1 MATGASASSP
11 AAAVLG
17 VSRSTLA
24 TSRRHQVVI
33 WQAAGGVGHDLAFMY
48 RPVMD
53 TLVAGFTH
61 LPAAVSAAIG
71 TLNVVSGSGVA
82 AKSPEYKKMMRL
94 ARDLGP
100 RDLFLFI
107 GPIGSESVP
116 WDAMRDRGVRTVYY
130 QTEPVNGCALSK
142 ARPDEVWDFSWH
154 NLDACK
160 PYPKPWLTQPFQMR
174 YVPMG
179 YIKPPAEARVRG
191 YVPPDD
197 APELFFFGYPFYK
210 SGRKRCYERLQRAL
224 GARLNATWMLW
235 SPMAFE
241 RWWRASG
248 RWAAHLNLHKAC
260 ESARNPVVFRTSI
273 LLSRGATVISERAN
287 HKDEREYAGL
297 VHFGAV
303 DEIPHLLNRL
313 WIAPQPATPFGAR
326 RVRSVQLRPELAS
339 VYAERFAPQRIFER
353 AGVYAALIGHANAS
367 RSVAAQEQLGLQ
379 LGFGRSSTALA
390 TALVGAAAAAA
401 AAATDDAIL
410 LGRRINH
417 YPAAAAASRANAV
430 EAVETDGRPDGRRD
444 VAAGRRRSGRGAR
457 LGRRGSG
464 GGGSRRG
471 GERGDSVGADSG
483 VDSGAHYALLLHG
496 RLGTI
501 GVAPSISLV
510 MQASLLKDDDFAR
523 AIGTCAA
530 SHLEH
535 IVQANGRPTE
545 GGGVDVFVHTWNPDL
560 GWLVDAQYA
569 PHLRASLHEPVE
581 FVEKEKARSQALSI
595 GRAAALMRAHESA
608 RRRPYSFCLVLRADL
623 LVGAPIMFKSCEW
636 DRLWFTEHCCMNEA
650 NTDELRA
657 RVRAQCT
664 GESDPQI
671 TWHKRVLGQCRASQY
686 GGQWGLEKKPD
697 DFYYF
702 LMDWWFAAR
711 PAVVATWVE
720 ISSQWE
726 WYKERM
732 RRMLIW
738 RYFSHYIWAFHVHDV
753 LNRTVDVRFR
763 AGVRV
768 NLIRNAYPRLHFRA
782 GRLVP
787 LGEYVTDAT
796 GKCATMVTLAN
807 VSIDSDGLLRMP
819 VDPPSP
825 FGAGYAPRFL
835 PMAEQCASARLAEP
849 IICCGA
855 PPRRC
860 GTHVCSPSYA
870 DANRRFLQA
879 GEAYGRAV
887 RKGLVARPL
896 LGSTSMN

>member
-1 MATGASASSP
+1 
-11 AAAVLG
+11 
-17 VSRSTLA
+17 
-24 TSRRHQVVI
+24 
-33 WQAAGGVGHDLAFMY
+33 
-48 RPVMD
+48 
-53 TLVAGFTH
+53 
-61 LPAAVSAAIG
+61 
-71 TLNVVSGSGVA
+71 
-82 AKSPEYKKMMRL
+82 
-94 ARDLGP
+94 
-100 RDLFLFI
+100 
-107 GPIGSESVP
+107 
-116 WDAMRDRGVRTVYY
+116 
-130 QTEPVNGCALSK
+130 
-142 ARPDEVWDFSWH
+142 
-154 NLDACK
+154 
-160 PYPKPWLTQPFQMR
+160 
-174 YVPMG
+174 
-179 YIKPPAEARVRG
+179 
-191 YVPPDD
+191 
-197 APELFFFGYPFYK
+197 
-210 SGRKRCYERLQRAL
+210 
-224 GARLNATWMLW
+224 
-235 SPMAFE
+235 
-241 RWWRASG
+241 
-248 RWAAHLNLHKAC
+248 
-260 ESARNPVVFRTSI
+260 
-273 LLSRGATVISERAN
+273 
-287 HKDEREYAGL
+287 
-297 VHFGAV
+297 
-303 DEIPHLLNRL
+303 
-313 WIAPQPATPFGAR
+313 
-326 RVRSVQLRPELAS
+326 
-339 VYAERFAPQRIFER
+339 
-353 AGVYAALIGHANAS
+353 
-367 RSVAAQEQLGLQ
+367 
-379 LGFGRSSTALA
+379 
-390 TALVGAAAAAA
+390 
-401 AAATDDAIL
+401 
-410 LGRRINH
+410 
-417 YPAAAAASRANAV
+417 
-430 EAVETDGRPDGRRD
+430 
-444 VAAGRRRSGRGAR
+444 
-457 LGRRGSG
+457 
-464 GGGSRRG
+464 
-471 GERGDSVGADSG
+471 
-483 VDSGAHYALLLHG
+483 
-496 RLGTI
+496 
-501 GVAPSISLV
+501 
-510 MQASLLKDDDFAR
+510 
-523 AIGTCAA
+523 
-530 SHLEH
+530 
-535 IVQANGRPTE
+535 
-545 GGGVDVFVHTWNPDL
+545 
-560 GWLVDAQYA
+560 VDAQYA

-623 LVGAPIMFKSCEW
+623 LVGAPIVLKSFEW
-636 DRLWFTEHCCMNEA
+636 DRLWFSEHCCMNEA

-819 VDPPSP
+819 VDPTSP